1 MSDFE
6 PIHIIRII
14 EESITKPRNDGKAG
28 SNLYDVPFRLSHN
41 PSEEWIDFVT
51 QAWDT
56 PSNPSLAHRPGICT
70 VSGETIWLAGTTIEE
85 VERFHKDT
93 LMLALADAN
102 QKCMALASRQSAE
115 EDIRRKQYEVH
126 DANVHDVAKNMKFE

>member
-6 PIHIIRII
+6 PIRIIRII

-41 PSEEWIDFVT
+41 PSKEWIDFFT

-56 PSNPSLAHRPGICT
+56 PANPSLAHRPGICRI
-70 VSGETIWLAGTTIEE
+70 SGETIWLAGTTVEE
-85 VERFHKDT
+85 VERFHKDSQSGYSLANGAQFTPDGRDIDFGHAGAIVFT
-93 LMLALADAN
+93 LT
-102 QKCMALASRQSAE
+102 
-115 EDIRRKQYEVH
+115 
-126 DANVHDVAKNMKFE
+126 DVVGFNLVR

>member
-1 MSDFE
+1 
-6 PIHIIRII
+6 
-14 EESITKPRNDGKAG
+14 
-28 SNLYDVPFRLSHN
+28 LYDVPFRLSGN

-56 PSNPSLAHRPGICT
+56 PADPLLAHLPGICT
-70 VSGETIWLAGTTIEE
+70 ISGYTIWFTGTTVEE

-102 QKCMALASRQSAE
+102 QKCMALASR
-115 EDIRRKQYEVH
+115 
-126 DANVHDVAKNMKFE
+126 